1 MEEVSP
7 FTLHVEL
14 HTESNLSLKIREH
27 WEIPLPHL
35 LRIGDGLPCGIH
47 RHRKIDFNFDGFAS
61 FHVASVKRFPILDG
75 GLRFLKLF
83 FESRNQ
89 LRMFCG
95 NI

>member
-14 HTESNLSLKIREH
+14 HTESNLGLKIREH
-27 WEIPLPHL
+27 WEIPLSHSL
-35 LRIGDGLPCGIH
+35 QVGDGLPCGIH
-47 RHRKIDFNFDGFAS
+47 RHRKIDFNFDGFAI

-75 GLRFLKLF
+75 GLCFLKLF

-89 LRMFCG
+89 LRMFRG

>member
-7 FTLHVEL
+7 YTLHVEL
-14 HTESNLSLKIREH
+14 HTESNLGLKIREH

-75 GLRFLKLF
+75 GMCFLKLF
-83 FESRNQ
+83 FKSCNKF
-89 LRMFCG
+89 RMFRG